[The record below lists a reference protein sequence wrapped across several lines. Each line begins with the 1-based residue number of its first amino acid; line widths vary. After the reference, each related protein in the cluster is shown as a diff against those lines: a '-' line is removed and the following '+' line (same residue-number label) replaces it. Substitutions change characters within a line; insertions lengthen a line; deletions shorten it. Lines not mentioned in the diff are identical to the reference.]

1 MATKLANSSNTH
13 ALIIQD
19 FIKIIPDRRSTLRS
33 TGLRLTYRR
42 HRGRDSLSDVAKPE
56 EGSSISATRV
66 VDVVGHV
73 TIVNQIFVD
82 GCRVHGLVDVVH
94 GHRPSARQI
103 PALGPVPHGE
113 CGISSS
119 PTYCEEEVARVRVR
133 VKQLGLERGVEVLR
147 RMYLPAKPEPGAG
160 EMEEDKLDGG
170 RRRG

>member
-1 MATKLANSSNTH
+1 
-13 ALIIQD
+13 
-19 FIKIIPDRRSTLRS
+19 
-33 TGLRLTYRR
+33 
-42 HRGRDSLSDVAKPE
+42 V
-56 EGSSISATRV
+56 
-66 VDVVGHV
+66 
-73 TIVNQIFVD
+73 
-82 GCRVHGLVDVVH
+82 
-94 GHRPSARQI
+94 ARQI

-113 CGISSS
+113 CSISSS